1 MIKLPPWY
9 LGNLLNKGNGLSSS
23 KVSGNVS
30 FFARGFESPGS

>member
-9 LGNLLNKGNGLSSS
+9 FGNFLNSGKGLSSS

-30 FFARGFESPGS
+30 FFGRSF